1 MKSNQM
7 KLTALALVGVLSMFA
22 AGCGNDEPTVTTT
35 QPAATT
41 SSATTTATTPATTPP
56 TTTPATTP
64 PATTPPATTTP
75 PVPAVTKTYALPG
88 NQVFPEGVAWDPTS
102 NDFFTGSTGDGT
114 IYRGD
119 IDSGQVTIFSAA
131 GADGRTAA
139 IGMKVDVTK
148 RRLWVCGGATGS
160 VWVYD
165 VNSGALIRKFDTPQV
180 ALTFLNDVALAPNG
194 DAYVTDSRRPVLFKI
209 SGSGAQPG
217 ELEDFIEFQNTPI
230 VYTAGQ
236 NALNGIVVTADGA
249 NLIVVHSGAQKLYRI
264 AVATKAI
271 TEINLGGA
279 AQGGDGMVLDGQIL
293 YICERVTNTDRIVR
307 VRLQPDFGSGTIVDN
322 FRDSTFSTPTTI
334 AKVGNRML
342 VVNSQFA
349 NRGTGLTPTLPFT
362 ISDIPIPPLP

>member
-1 MKSNQM
+1 MKSNHM

-22 AGCGNDEPTVTTT
+22 AGCGKDEPTVTTT
-35 QPAATT
+35 RPPATT
-41 SSATTTATTPATTPP
+41 LPATTPATTPP

-64 PATTPPATTTP
+64 PTTPPATTPP
-75 PVPAVTKTYALPG
+75 PVPAITKTYALPG

-102 NDFFTGSTGDGT
+102 NDFFTGSTNDGT

-119 IDSGQVTIFSAA
+119 IDSGQVTVFSAA

-139 IGMKVDVTK
+139 IGMKVDVAK

-180 ALTFLNDVALAPNG
+180 ASTFLNDVALAPNG
-194 DAYVTDSRRPVLFKI
+194 DVYVTDSRRPVLFKI
-209 SGSGAQPG
+209 TGSGAQPG
-217 ELEDFIEFQNTPI
+217 QLEDFIEFENTPI
-230 VYTAGQ
+230 VYTAGV

-264 AVATKAI
+264 AVATKTI

-279 AQGGDGMVLDGQIL
+279 LQGGDGMVLDGQIL

-307 VRLQPDFGSGTIVDN
+307 VRLAADFDSGTIVDN

-362 ISDIPIPPLP
+362 ITDMPIPPLP